1 MRFLVM
7 VKATPESEAGE
18 LPSTDMLAKM
28 GAFNQEL
35 VKAGIMLSGEGLT
48 PTSQGARISYAGG
61 KPTVTD
67 GPFTETKELVG
78 GFWILQGKSKEEIV
92 QWLARCPFERGEQ
105 VEIRRIYEM
114 EDFAPAMTP
123 ELRAQEESLSRQLQS
138 EARGPS

>member
-18 LPSTDMLAKM
+18 LPTADMLAKM

-35 VKAGIMLSGEGLT
+35 AKAGSIIAADGLT

-67 GPFTETKELVG
+67 GPFTETKELVA

-92 QWLARCPFERGEQ
+92 QWLSRCPFERGEQ

-114 EDFAPAMTP
+114 EDFAPVMTP
-123 ELRAQEESLSRQLQS
+123 EIKAQEESLSKQLHN
-138 EARGPS
+138 EARPK